1 MGENENTMS
10 LGDILDAGF
19 ARTEA
24 EAANGE
30 GPSDGYTQDVPAD
43 DGMAGQPMETAETDG
58 NGETNVM
65 NESADSSDV
74 PTETPAAA
82 PADTSPAPVQTEQTE
97 IATLRAQ
104 NAQLMAMVR
113 DLHGSL
119 AQQRQAVQEQSQ
131 LAEEA
136 VNNAAEMDEIPTLDF
151 AALQYAS
158 PEEQQAALAEYHQK
172 MQAANIKAMRKE
184 MAPVI
189 AAHEQATRAAEVQAA
204 REMVYNRPE
213 FSDFREHDA
222 EIEKI
227 LSVTPELNS
236 LPAGKARMLAGLI
249 NRGMRHDPNRQ
260 MSADEL
266 VQAVMANPDAMKAL
280 EMRRAQNVQEKNAN
294 LPRISASQGMSNAAP
309 IPEHKPQN
317 KRDLWSAIDKHF

>member
-1 MGENENTMS
+1 MS
-10 LGDILDAGF
+10 LGDILEAGF

-24 EAANGE
+24 AENNTEGQTSGAALETPTSGNTG
-30 GPSDGYTQDVPAD
+30 
-43 DGMAGQPMETAETDG
+43 GQPAETAGEFSPTDG
-58 NGETNVM
+58 TGGTPTMM
-65 NESADSSDV
+65 NESAETSDV
-74 PTETPAAA
+74 PAQTPAAA
-82 PADTSPAPVQTEQTE
+82 SATETAPAAPVSPEL
-97 IATLRAQ
+97 AALRDQ

-113 DLHGSL
+113 ELHGEL
-119 AQQRQAVQEQSQ
+119 AQQRQAVQQQSQ

-136 VNNAAEMDEIPTLDF
+136 VGEAAEMTPPPMLDF

-158 PEEQQAALAEYHQK
+158 PEEQQAALAEYHRAVQESTLG
-172 MQAANIKAMRKE
+172 AVRKE
-184 MAPVI
+184 MQPVI
-189 AAHEQATRAAEVQAA
+189 TAHEQAARAAEVQTA

-236 LPAGKARMLAGLI
+236 LPAAKARMFAGLI
-249 NRGMRHDPNRQ
+249 NRGMRHDPNHQ

-309 IPEHKPQN
+309 VPEHKPQT

>member
-1 MGENENTMS
+1 MGENENMS
-10 LGDILDAGF
+10 LGDILEAGF
-19 ARTEA
+19 ARTEGDA
-24 EAANGE
+24 AAYGDGQAGGEAQA
-30 GPSDGYTQDVPAD
+30 TPAD
-43 DGMAGQPMETAETDG
+43 TGMTEQTAGADGD
-58 NGETNVM
+58 GETTTMM
-65 NESADSSDV
+65 NESAASSDV
-74 PTETPAAA
+74 PAAVPETSAMGTASAA
-82 PADTSPAPVQTEQTE
+82 PAQPDQTE

-113 DLHGSL
+113 DLHSSL
-119 AQQRQAVQEQSQ
+119 AQQGQAVQQQSQ

-136 VNNAAEMDEIPTLDF
+136 VNEAAEVTPPPMLDF

-158 PEEQQAALAEYHQK
+158 PEEQQAALAEYHRAVQESTLG
-172 MQAANIKAMRKE
+172 AVRRE
-184 MAPVI
+184 MEPVI
-189 AAHEQATRAAEVQAA
+189 TAHQQAQRAAEVQAA

-222 EIEKI
+222 EIERI
-227 LSVTPELNS
+227 LSVTPELNT
-236 LPAGKARMLAGLI
+236 LPAAKARMYAGLI
-249 NRGMRHDPNRQ
+249 NRGLRHDPNRQ

-309 IPEHKPQN
+309 VPEHKPQN